1 MYTRQT
7 NQHAGSEKPLQ
18 DKYDRFETWLRENG
32 GNFDLVSND

>member
-7 NQHAGSEKPLQ
+7 NHHAGSEKPLQ
-18 DKYDRFETWLRENG
+18 DKYDRFEAWLRENG